1 MGIADTLDTIVQY
14 GTGPITVYV
23 DYRVT
28 HSLTMCRY
36 YYQLRMLRSDAL

>member
-1 MGIADTLDTIVQY
+1 MHKNHKIAGLTVQ
-14 GTGPITVYV
+14 V